1 MQCLGD
7 DLERFSRLSGRKLQ
21 DALQIN
27 LEDWKQHPREAA
39 QVWRKIAQQKQIQ
52 KSLQVLRF
60 LYHHRVEAAD
70 AISFNMAM
78 AASAKASSWQSS
90 FEYLELLQQSQVR
103 ATTVTFN
110 TVVNVYEQASKWQL
124 GLGLKDSI
132 RMAAVL
138 PDAAMLNICTNT
150 CARLRKWQNAIQVL
164 EDGSNEIENV
174 AFNAALT
181 SVASD
186 RWSVGQCLFTNMLS
200 LRIPPDGFTYSA
212 LANVSPWQDAFHA
225 TSHSKVEYVE
235 YDAVLCGALLASCET
250 HWALAVQFLHGMQGC
265 RLADAVAI
273 NSAINSADKS
283 HRWELALLLLGS
295 MSGATRSD
303 AYSFSSAIGCLTWK
317 FAFSLLSHMPTR
329 EVKANLVCLNAAI
342 SACEK
347 QGAWREALDLLQ
359 SKRLGCDTTSFN
371 TVISACSRAKN
382 WPMAIAILKV
392 MARDNIAQD
401 AISFRAAISACEGG
415 NCWKEA
421 LNLLTEMQS
430 RLLRPETTGYNAA
443 ISACEKGSQWELALG
458 MSARALQKAV
468 SLDVITFNANIAACR
483 STWRTT
489 QELLRELRL
498 QLLQLDEI
506 TYNSAI
512 CAQGHWRK
520 AIAYLSGMAD
530 YGLGRDVITCNSI
543 LQTMQISG
551 PKWHAVCLLLDH
563 IQDRATAITFE
574 LLLECVSPRQKVL
587 VLHAL
592 QADVLTE
599 AGDFLREKSAPSISK
614 QDI

>member
-1 MQCLGD
+1 MQCPD
-7 DLERFSRLSGRKLQ
+7 DLERFSRLSGRELQ
-21 DALQIN
+21 DALQIK

-110 TVVNVYEQASKWQL
+110 TVINVYGQASGIASKWQL
-124 GLGLKDSI
+124 GLALKDST
-132 RMAAVL
+132 RMAAML
-138 PDAAMLNICTNT
+138 PDAAMQNLCTST
-150 CARLRKWQNAIQVL
+150 CARLQKWQNAIQLL
-164 EDGSNEIENV
+164 EEGSSEIENG

-181 SVASD
+181 SIVSN
-186 RWSVGQCLFTNMLS
+186 RWSVGQCLFTSMLS

-212 LANVSPWQDAFHA
+212 LANVSPWQDAVHT
-225 TSHSKVEYVE
+225 TSHSKVE

-250 HWALAVQFLHGMQGC
+250 QWALAVQFLHGMQGR

-273 NSAINSADKS
+273 NSAINAADKS
-283 HRWELALLLLGS
+283 HRWELALLLLRS
-295 MSGATRSD
+295 MSGANTRSD

-317 FAFSLLSHMPTR
+317 FAFALLSNMQTR
-329 EVKANLVCLNAAI
+329 EVNANLVCLNAAI

-347 QGAWREALDLLQ
+347 HGAWMEALDLLVRQ
-359 SKRLGCDTTSFN
+359 FGDTTSFN
-371 TVISACSRAKN
+371 TAISACSRARN
-382 WPMAIAILKV
+382 WPMAIAILRV

-421 LNLLTEMQS
+421 LNLLSEMES
-430 RLLRPETTGYNAA
+430 RQLRPETTGYNAA

-458 MSARALQKAV
+458 LSARAQQQAV
-468 SLDVITFNANIAACR
+468 SLDVITFNAKIAACR

-489 QELLRELRL
+489 QRLLSELCL

-512 CAQGHWRK
+512 CAQGHWRS
-520 AIAYLSGMAD
+520 AVTYLSEMANS
-530 YGLGRDVITCNSI
+530 GLWPDVITCNSI

-551 PKWHAVCLLLDH
+551 PKWHAVCLLF
-563 IQDRATAITFE
+563 DRVQNCATAITFD
-574 LLLECVSPRQKVL
+574 LLMECVSPKIGRAHV
-587 VLHAL
+587 
-592 QADVLTE
+592 
-599 AGDFLREKSAPSISK
+599 
-614 QDI
+614 